1 MVFFGEY
8 SVSFTAPGRIVI
20 PKKIRELLKG
30 DTFVITKG
38 FDECLSG
45 YDKHDWEVRSQAL
58 VSVSL
63 LDKTDIA
70 KRRSLFSSTTYIT
83 IDEQGRFVI
92 PKALLVHADLKD
104 KVLIIGVGDHFELWS
119 PERWEQY
126 QFELKE
132 QRSEPAEL
140 N

>member
-30 DTFVITKG
+30 DTFVVTKG
-38 FDECLSG
+38 FDACLSG
-45 YDKHDWEVRSQAL
+45 YDREDWEARSQSL

-63 LDKTDIA
+63 LDRTDIE
-70 KRRSLFSSTTYIT
+70 KRRALFSSTTYIT
-83 IDEQGRFVI
+83 IDDQGRFVI

-104 KVLIIGVGDHFELWS
+104 KVLIIGVGDHFELWN
-119 PERWEQY
+119 PEKWEAY
-126 QFELKE
+126 QLELKA
-132 QRSEPAEL
+132 QT
-140 N
+140 